1 MRKREIEELQQKLNL
16 LKYDIIKTIQDSNN
30 NINIL
35 NNISSS
41 EEADIGSV
49 KSIVHIDENALI
61 KNNKD
66 LLEINNAIEKI
77 ENNQYGKCE
86 MCKKQ
91 IDIRRLRVKPH
102 ARFCIT
108 CREIYEKRN
117 KSQKY
122 KN

>member
-1 MRKREIEELQQKLNL
+1 MRKREIGELQQKLNL

-35 NNISSS
+35 NNMSSS

-49 KSIVHIDENALI
+49 KSIAHIDENALI
-61 KNNKD
+61 KNNND

-91 IDIRRLRVKPH
+91 IDIKRLRVKPH

-117 KSQKY
+117 KLQKY
-122 KN
+122 KK

>member
-35 NNISSS
+35 NNMSSS

-49 KSIVHIDENALI
+49 KSIAHIDENALI

>member
-16 LKYDIIKTIQDSNN
+16 LKFDIIKTIQDSNN

-35 NNISSS
+35 NNMSSS

-49 KSIVHIDENALI
+49 KSIAHIDENALI

>member
-35 NNISSS
+35 NNMSSS

-49 KSIVHIDENALI
+49 KSIAHIDENALI
-61 KNNKD
+61 KNNND

-91 IDIRRLRVKPH
+91 IDIKRLRVKPH

-117 KSQKY
+117 KLQKY
-122 KN
+122 KK

>member
-41 EEADIGSV
+41 EEADIGSA
-49 KSIVHIDENALI
+49 KSIAHIDENALI

-91 IDIRRLRVKPH
+91 IDIKRLRVKPH

-117 KSQKY
+117 KLQKY